1 MKTQKTI
8 KSLNAAKIIAAKNA
22 ETNGDD
28 FVSNV
33 GGEEIIWNFRKTE
46 DFGRACVCDEQDADC
61 IVILNA
67 GTVANRDYGFGE
79 PLVRIAI

>member
-33 GGEEIIWNFRKTE
+33 GGEEIIWNFRKTKIS
-46 DFGRACVCDEQDADC
+46 DVPVSAMSKTL
-61 IVILNA
+61 IVL
-67 GTVANRDYGFGE
+67 
-79 PLVRIAI
+79 